1 MAETRADGRIRVQV
15 VCALPERVFLREV
28 ELLRGATAGEAI
40 AAAGLREAWPSI
52 EIAPERI
59 GIFARKVGLDTVLDD
74 GDRVEVYRPL
84 KVDPK
89 EARRRRGKQA

>member
-1 MAETRADGRIRVQV
+1 MAEARADGRIRVQV
-15 VCALPERVFLREV
+15 VCALPEHVFLREV
-28 ELLRGATAGEAI
+28 ELLRGATVEEAI
-40 AAAGLREAWPSI
+40 AASGLREAWPSI

-74 GDRVEVYRPL
+74 GDRVEIYRSL

-89 EARRRRGKQA
+89 DARRRRAKKS